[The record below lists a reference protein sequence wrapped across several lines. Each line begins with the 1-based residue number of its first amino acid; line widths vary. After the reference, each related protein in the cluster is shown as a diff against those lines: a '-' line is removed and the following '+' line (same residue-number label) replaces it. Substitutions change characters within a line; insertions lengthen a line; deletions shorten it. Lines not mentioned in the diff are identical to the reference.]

1 MRFGRWALLARVV
14 LSAGSRLDR
23 RWASKR
29 YRRAYFGGVNE
40 NVGKS
45 HGLEIETALRLL
57 PQLRLGGKY
66 TYR

>member
-1 MRFGRWALLARVV
+1 LYFLQDLASIVDGLVNDIDVPIFGL
-14 LSAGSRLDR
+14 
-23 RWASKR
+23 
-29 YRRAYFGGVNE
+29 NE

-45 HGLEIETALRLL
+45 YGLEIETALRLL